1 MSKMKHIYIVFLCAL
16 VTGYPLVLKAQ
27 TTDKIDIKAT
37 VRGVDGKPL
46 RGATVSLGNDD
57 ADTVTDSL
65 GAFSLKV
72 SHNSTLSVSA
82 SGYEQRS
89 IEATPVLSEINLAP
103 LDDALPVQVAFRKV
117 NKGSV
122 PEGVSVVQLSE
133 ILEKSYTTSSL
144 EGMEAFAGGFNGNIW
159 GMDGYLLLVDGVP
172 RDAGSVMPT
181 EIEQVTFLKS
191 VSAVA
196 LYGSRAAKGVV
207 YITTKRGEAQE
218 QQIKARVNA
227 GMFVPKVYPKY
238 LGSAEYMTL
247 YNEARQ
253 NDGLDKLY
261 SDATIY
267 NHASG
272 ANPFRYPD
280 VDYFSPDYL
289 KRTYNR
295 YDGTLEISGG
305 NKQARYYTNMGFNT
319 AGSLLNF
326 GEAKKNNR
334 TERFNIRGNVD
345 IDLNSFIT
353 TRVDASAI
361 YYNGYGV
368 NTNYWNG
375 AATLRPNRFAPLIP
389 ISMIE
394 ESDEASQQLI
404 KNSNYIIDGKY
415 LLGGTQLDQTNPF
428 AAIYAGGNNKF
439 TSRQFQFGTGVGVNL
454 TNVLQG
460 LTFETNFGVDYSTSY
475 NQSFNNNYAVYQPTW
490 NNYAGY
496 DQISSLTKF
505 GQDFKTGA
513 QNVSN
518 SWYQQTL
525 AFSAQFNYLTT
536 VQENHHVSALLI
548 ANGFQQSQSAVYH
561 KTSNANLGLHVG
573 YDFQNKYYVDFNG
586 ALVHSARLPE
596 GNRQAFSPTASL
608 GWRISEEDFLKN
620 SSVVDHLK
628 LSLSGGVLHTDLN
641 INDYYLYQSI
651 YTQTDGAWYNW
662 RDGALS
668 RTTDSRRGEN
678 PDFTFSKREEVSL
691 GIEASFLNRLVTFEG
706 SVFANKMTG
715 NVVQA
720 SVLYPSYFNT
730 GWPNSSFIPYV
741 NYNDDQR
748 VGFDFNVNLNKRLGE
763 IDWTLGL
770 VGTYYDSKATKRAE
784 LYEDEYQNRK
794 GKPLDA
800 LWGLQ
805 NAGFFKN
812 QEDIDKSPTQSF
824 GQVKPGDIK
833 YKDQNGDGIIN
844 TQDEVY
850 LGKGGWYG
858 SPLTMGIN
866 LTAKWRNLTFFALGV
881 GRFGGYAMKN
891 SSYFWVDGEDKYS
904 EVVRGRWTQETQ
916 NTATYPRL
924 TTLNSD
930 NNFRSSDFW
939 LYSTNRFDLA
949 KIQVS
954 YGLPTS
960 FLKKSFLREWD
971 VYLSGANLLTI
982 SPERKVMELNVG
994 SSPQTRF
1001 YNFGLRAS
1009 F

>member
-1 MSKMKHIYIVFLCAL
+1 MKHIYIVFLCAL

>member
-1 MSKMKHIYIVFLCAL
+1 MKNIYIVLLCAV
-16 VTGYPLVLKAQ
+16 VTGLPLGLQAQ
-27 TTDKIDIKAT
+27 VTDKIDIKAT
-37 VRGVDGKPL
+37 VRGVEGKPL
-46 RGATVSLGNDD
+46 KGAVISSGDD
-57 ADTVTDSL
+57 AANTVTDSL
-65 GAFSLKV
+65 GAFSLMV
-72 SHNSTLSVSA
+72 SPNATLSVSA
-82 SGYEQRS
+82 SGYEKR
-89 IEATPVLSEINLAP
+89 AVGVTPALSEINLVSSGNTQ
-103 LDDALPVQVAFRKV
+103 PVQVAFRKV
-117 NKGSV
+117 NQVNV
-122 PEGVSVVQLSE
+122 PQGVSVVNLQE
-133 ILEKSYTTSSL
+133 ILENNYTTSSL
-144 EGMEAFAGGFNGNIW
+144 EGMEGFAGGFSGNIW
-159 GMDGYLLLVDGVP
+159 GMDSYLILVDGVP

-181 EIEQVTFLKS
+181 EIAQVTFLKS
-191 VSAVA
+191 VSAVV

-207 YITTKRGEAQE
+207 YITTKRGEVQE

-227 GMFVPKVYPKY
+227 GMFVPKAYPKY

-253 NDGLDKLY
+253 NDGLDQLY

-280 VDYFSPDYL
+280 VDYYSPDYL
-289 KRTYNR
+289 KKTYNR
-295 YDGTLEISGG
+295 YDGTIEISGG

-326 GEAKKNNR
+326 GEAVKNNR
-334 TERFNIRGNVD
+334 NERFNIRGNVD

-361 YYNGYGV
+361 YQNGFGV

-394 ESDEASQQLI
+394 ESDEASRQLVE
-404 KNSNYIIDGKY
+404 NSNYIIDGKY

-454 TNVLQG
+454 NNVLQG

-475 NQSFNNNYAVYQPTW
+475 NQSFNNNYAVYQANW
-490 NNYAGY
+490 NNYAGG

-525 AFSAQFNYLTT
+525 AFSGQFNYLTT
-536 VQENHHVSALLI
+536 VQDNHHISAMLI
-548 ANGFQQSQSAVYH
+548 ANGYQQSQSAVYH
-561 KTSNANLGLHVG
+561 ETSNANLGLHLG
-573 YDFQNKYYVDFNG
+573 YDFLNKYFVDFNG

-596 GNRQAFSPTASL
+596 GNRQAFSPTVSL
-608 GWRISEEDFLKN
+608 GWRISDEAFMKN
-620 SSVVDHLK
+620 SSVVDNLK
-628 LSLSGGVLHTDLN
+628 VSVTGGVLHTDLT

-678 PDFTFSKREEVSL
+678 PDLTFSKRKEVSL
-691 GIEASFLNRLVTFEG
+691 GVEASFLNRLITFEG
-706 SVFANKMTG
+706 SVFANKITG

-720 SVLYPSYFNT
+720 SVLYPSYFTT

-748 VGFDFNVNLNKRLGE
+748 VGFDFNLNVNKRLGE
-763 IDWTLGL
+763 VDLTFGL

-784 LYEDEYQNRK
+784 LYEDSYQNRQ

-800 LWGLQ
+800 IWGLQ
-805 NAGFFKN
+805 SAGFFMN
-812 QEDIDKSPTQSF
+812 QEDIQNSPTQSF
-824 GQVKPGDIK
+824 GQLKPGDIK
-833 YKDQNGDGIIN
+833 YVDQNGDGIIN

-858 SPLTMGIN
+858 SPLTTGIN
-866 LTAKWRNLTFFALGV
+866 ITAKWRNLTFFALGV
-881 GRFGGYAMKN
+881 GRFGAHAIKN
-891 SSYFWVDGEDKYS
+891 NSYFWVDGEDKYS

-949 KIQVS
+949 KIQIS
-954 YGLPTS
+954 YSLPTTI
-960 FLKKSFLREWD
+960 LKKSFLREWD

-982 SPERKVMELNVG
+982 SPEREVMELNVG
-994 SSPQTRF
+994 NSPQTRF
-1001 YNFGLRAS
+1001 YNFGLKAS